1 MYGLTPFERNFFA
14 PFSDFDKEFAKAN
27 AGITACRTDIREEK
41 DKFVMESELP
51 GFDKEDITIDI
62 NGKSLILKAEHKSE
76 SEDKKDGKYI
86 RRERFYGSFERS
98 FDISGIDT
106 DKITADYKNG
116 ILVMVL
122 PKKQPETPASRRLQ
136 IN

>member
-14 PFSDFDKEFAKAN
+14 PFNDFDKEFAKAN
-27 AGITACRTDIREEK
+27 TSITACRTDIREDS

-62 NGKSLILKAEHKSE
+62 NGKSLTLKAEHKAE
-76 SEDKKDGKYI
+76 SEEKKDGKYI

-122 PKKQPETPASRRLQ
+122 PKKQPEAPASRRLQ